1 MKGSLSGLTKAFAHS
16 ENPHGEWHE
25 LIDHLEGVAE
35 RAREFADALGAPEY
49 GHLLG
54 LWHDVGKFHPQF
66 QEYLHGRSPRGGDH
80 KGAGAVLAVQC
91 LGPAAMVIQGHHG
104 GLKALAEFQAWWRE
118 RSQDPAVIL
127 ALASARSRM
136 ELRESVQKLPAPP
149 HLKTKESSEFWIR
162 LLFSALV
169 DADFLDTEA
178 HFRPDHT
185 PRRVNDTSIAEL
197 WQRFKAYQ
205 GSQVPPDPGSKV
217 NRVREQV
224 YQACLTAA
232 KSDPGFFR
240 LTVPTGG
247 GKTRSRDGLCASACR
262 TTRAAASDRCG
273 PVHHHYPTDSR
284 DLPCHLRTPR
294 ATQCHRSWNITAAAR
309 PRWTAR
315 STLLKLYGSVWQP
328 KIGMLQL
335 LSRPPCSCS
344 IACLATR

>member
-1 MKGSLSGLTKAFAHS
+1 MKGSMSDLTKAFAHS

-49 GHLLG
+49 GYLLG

-66 QEYLHGRSPRGGDH
+66 QEYLHGRIPRGGDH

-104 GLKALAEFQAWWRE
+104 GLKALAEFQAWLRE

-178 HFRPDHT
+178 HFRRITLPSASMT
-185 PRRVNDTSIAEL
+185 PPLPSC
-197 WQRFKAYQ
+197 
-205 GSQVPPDPGSKV
+205 GSGSK
-217 NRVREQV
+217 
-224 YQACLTAA
+224 
-232 KSDPGFFR
+232 
-240 LTVPTGG
+240 PTKG
-247 GKTRSRDGLCASACR
+247 RRYR
-262 TTRAAASDRCG
+262 PIRA
-273 PVHHHYPTDSR
+273 
-284 DLPCHLRTPR
+284 
-294 ATQCHRSWNITAAAR
+294 
-309 PRWTAR
+309 AR
-315 STLLKLYGSVWQP
+315 STESGSRSTKRVSLLQNPTLGSSDLRYRPVVARRDQGWP
-328 KIGMLQL
+328 LRFGM
-335 LSRPPCSCS
+335 PYNTSCGK
-344 IACLATR
+344 